1 MEGGGKKE
9 GVWGGRVVKMGKMVE
24 RGVVKTG
31 KIVWGKRRKE
41 GVGGGEEEV
50 EGGSE
55 SDRSVEV
62 HGIDFDGRNPV
73 ILEKLKA
80 D

>member
-1 MEGGGKKE
+1 
-9 GVWGGRVVKMGKMVE
+9 MGKMVE
-24 RGVVKTG
+24 RSCGNG
-31 KIVWGKRRKE
+31 KKWCAERGGRR
-41 GVGGGEEEV
+41 GWGGGEEEV

-55 SDRSVEV
+55 SERSVEV